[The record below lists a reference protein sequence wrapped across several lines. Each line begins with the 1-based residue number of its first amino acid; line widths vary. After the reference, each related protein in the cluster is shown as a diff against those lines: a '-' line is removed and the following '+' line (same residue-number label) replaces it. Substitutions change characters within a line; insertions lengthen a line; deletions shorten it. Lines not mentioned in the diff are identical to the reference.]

1 MLQGLGHELLTF
13 TLKVQILNH
22 STTTFFCNKATHH
35 KIINKRLMQPKY
47 QNLHEVGDGI
57 SYIIV
62 VATTNNHS
70 IIKCTCKYNCM

>member
-1 MLQGLGHELLTF
+1 
-13 TLKVQILNH
+13 
-22 STTTFFCNKATHH
+22 
-35 KIINKRLMQPKY
+35 MQPKY

-70 IIKCTCKYNCM
+70 IIKCTCKYNCMWLLVVTQL